1 MMRKRVYRESYLRE
15 VYDALVAL
23 WLEGPKPGE
32 RRYLWL
38 ENGLER
44 TGSSDRSAFWR
55 GFHGKPDVVV
65 RNSAKQAAR
74 AAGQD
79 CARARRADE
88 RARRAG
94 R

>member
-1 MMRKRVYRESYLRE
+1 MRRRVYRESYLRE

-23 WLEGPKPGE
+23 WLEGPAPGE

-38 ENGLER
+38 EDGSER

-79 CARARRADE
+79 CAREARR
-88 RARRAG
+88 RAREVR
-94 R
+94 